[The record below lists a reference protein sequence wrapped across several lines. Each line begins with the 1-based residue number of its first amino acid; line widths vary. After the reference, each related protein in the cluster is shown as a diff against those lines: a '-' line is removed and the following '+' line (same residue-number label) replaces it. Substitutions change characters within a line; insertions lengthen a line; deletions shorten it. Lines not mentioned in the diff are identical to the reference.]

1 MQSVIEG
8 VINRGAS
15 NVLFGGKSMR
25 GPLRTAD
32 FIYEVMIGVAL
43 EMTDRIPMFFEDCR
57 QEYEK
62 RKKWNEQF
70 TTKGLYTDTYGW
82 SPNREFKH
90 EMDINPVFFNYFNR
104 IIVPFLGGKKKAY
117 NDENSKIWKYI
128 KKIII
133 GGDKEKITRL
143 QASIRK
149 QILREAQ
156 KRIQVASV
164 GMNGTDDSS
173 VGGAQVIPSSNISE

>member
-15 NVLFGGKSMR
+15 SVLFGGKSMR

-43 EMTDRIPMFFEDCR
+43 EMTDRLPMFFEDCR
-57 QEYEK
+57 QDYER
-62 RKKWNEQF
+62 RKQFNQQF
-70 TTKGLYTDTYGW
+70 TTKGLYTDSYGW
-82 SPNREFKH
+82 TPDRQFRH
-90 EMDINPVFFNYFNR
+90 DIDINPTFFNYFNR

-117 NDENSKIWKYI
+117 NDENSRIWKYI

-133 GGDKEKITRL
+133 SGDKIKITNL

-156 KRIQVASV
+156 KRISV
-164 GMNGTDDSS
+164 SGFNGTNTDDS
-173 VGGAQVIPSSNISE
+173 GGTQVIPSSNISE